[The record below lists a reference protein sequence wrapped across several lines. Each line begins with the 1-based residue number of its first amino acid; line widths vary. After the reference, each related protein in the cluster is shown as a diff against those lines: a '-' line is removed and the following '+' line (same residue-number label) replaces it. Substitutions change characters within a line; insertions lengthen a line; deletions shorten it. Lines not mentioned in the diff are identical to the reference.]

1 MHHTHRI
8 VMSLL
13 VAAWILGAAPVP
25 AEESTGETEGPVTA
39 AAVTSSEVLKHLEAW
54 RNETA
59 RTQLEAVAKNA
70 RDDAWTTAWNV
81 LQAQERS
88 LDAAKQGL
96 RAQAKANPKDPAPP
110 FFLGEILSW
119 EKEREAAQ
127 AEWTK
132 ARDRAREAVKAN
144 GKDAGAL
151 YVFGLAQLRLDKMG
165 DAINKFKRAKSNGF
179 NPVLCDYQIGVAQS
193 FQQNWTAA
201 IETFDAVLE
210 ADDTFAHA
218 YYYRGRAHKKND
230 RTDLM
235 VKDLKRFLTLAPDA
249 REATAAVALIQGAG
263 G

>member
-1 MHHTHRI
+1 MHHVHRI
-8 VMSLL
+8 ALTLLIASLS
-13 VAAWILGAAPVP
+13 APAMALP
-25 AEESTGETEGPVTA
+25 PEDPSGESEGPTTA
-39 AAVTSSEVLKHLEAW
+39 AAVTTSDVLKHLEAW

-59 RTQLEAVAKNA
+59 RTNLEAVAKNQ

-88 LDAAKQGL
+88 LDTAKQGL
-96 RAQAKANPKDPAPP
+96 RAQAKANPGDPAPP

-119 EKEREAAQ
+119 EKQREAAE

-132 ARDRAREAVKAN
+132 ARARAQTAVKDN

-151 YVFGLAQLRLDKMG
+151 YIFGLAQLRLDKAA
-165 DAINKFKRAKSNGF
+165 DAINKFKRAKNNGF
-179 NPVLCDYQIGVAQS
+179 DPVLCDYQIGVAQS
-193 FQQNWTAA
+193 YQQNWTGA
-201 IETFDAVLE
+201 ITSFDAVLK
-210 ADDTFAHA
+210 ADETFAHA

-235 VKDLKRFLTLAPDA
+235 VKDLKRFLALAPDA